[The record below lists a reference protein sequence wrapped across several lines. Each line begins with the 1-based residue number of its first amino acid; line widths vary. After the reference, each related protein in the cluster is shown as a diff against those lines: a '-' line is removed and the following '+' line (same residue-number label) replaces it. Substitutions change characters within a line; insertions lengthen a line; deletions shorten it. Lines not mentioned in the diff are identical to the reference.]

1 MIKINM
7 PEKATISMINASKT
21 ALITLSNPSTS
32 TANTHDTVSTVIRL
46 VDASTGELLYR
57 EDVDSSIFGTGV
69 YEDVRQAYVVG
80 RGRGYDVFVVD

>member
-1 MIKINM
+1 MNNID
-7 PEKATISMINASKT
+7 SKT
-21 ALITLSNPSTS
+21 ALITLSNPSA